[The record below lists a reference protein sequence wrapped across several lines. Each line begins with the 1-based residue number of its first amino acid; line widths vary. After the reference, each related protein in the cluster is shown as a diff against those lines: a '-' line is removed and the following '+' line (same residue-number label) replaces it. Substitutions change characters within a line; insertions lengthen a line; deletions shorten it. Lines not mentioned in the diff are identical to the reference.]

1 MRKVIIVGAGAW
13 GLACAYACARAGM
26 AVQVL
31 EANRIGSG
39 SSGGIMGA
47 LAPHTPDQWDAKKQ
61 LQYESLRCADEFWAG
76 VDRLSGVV
84 SGYGRKGRLVPLS
97 TPRAREL
104 ALMRIDGAARLW
116 QGEFDWQVIEN
127 HPLIA
132 PELTP
137 FGVISENL
145 SARIFPARAVAS
157 LAGACRVLGV
167 EILENTPVTALGDLH
182 VLAGDRP
189 IRADAVILAGGAA
202 GFALLDAY
210 AGRQTGGG
218 IKGQAA
224 LLACDMGQ
232 APQIYA
238 DGVYVIPHAGGQVA
252 IGSTTEKQF
261 DQPTGTDQKLDALI
275 TRARA
280 VCPAIADAPVIQR
293 WAGLRPKARRRDPM
307 LGPVPGLNGVFTA
320 MGAFKIG
327 LGLAPTIGD
336 MLARMV
342 AGEAVD
348 LPKSFTFGHH
358 MAP

>member
-1 MRKVIIVGAGAW
+1 MRKVIVVGAGAW

-26 AVQVL
+26 AVQVF
-31 EANRIGSG
+31 EAAQIGSG
-39 SSGGIMGA
+39 ASGGVMGA
-47 LAPHTPDQWDAKKQ
+47 LAPHTPDQWEAKKQ
-61 LQYESLRCADEFWAG
+61 LQLESLRNADGFWAE
-76 VDRLSGVV
+76 VDALSGVA
-84 SGYGRKGRLVPLS
+84 SGYGRFGRLIPLT

-104 ALMRIDGAARLW
+104 ALMRVAGAAQLW

-132 PELTP
+132 PDFTP
-137 FGVISENL
+137 YGVIRETL
-145 SARIFPARAVAS
+145 SARIFPAKAVAS
-157 LAGACRVLGV
+157 LAGACRKLGV
-167 EILENTPVTALGDLH
+167 AIHEMSPVTALEAHGVVVQGTPH
-182 VLAGDRP
+182 
-189 IRADAVILAGGAA
+189 RADAVILAGGAI
-202 GFALLDAY
+202 GFTLLDAH

-218 IKGQAA
+218 VKGQAG
-224 LLACDMGQ
+224 LLACDLGA

-261 DQPTGTDQKLDALI
+261 TEPSSTDARLEDLF

-280 VCPAIADAPVIQR
+280 ICPVIADAPVIQR

-307 LGPVPGLNGVFTA
+307 LGPVPGLDGIFTA

-327 LGLAPTIGD
+327 LGLAPVVGD

-342 AGEAVD
+342 AGEAVE
-348 LPKSFTFGHH
+348 LPKSFTFAHH
-358 MAP
+358 MEP